1 MNLLKI
7 EREELDKQMKL
18 LKKEKEEFEKNKSK

>member
-1 MNLLKI
+1 MNLLKL

-18 LKKEKEEFEKNKSK
+18 LKKEKDEFEKNKSK